1 VWDFPLT
8 FLNLSS
14 VYTSIYLFRLYIV
27 RKFTATVQELNRI
40 AIPKEIVL
48 LEKIKKGCI
57 VEIEITVV
65 K

>member
-1 VWDFPLT
+1 
-8 FLNLSS
+8 
-14 VYTSIYLFRLYIV
+14 V